1 MMARLSNE
9 LAHQGIDASSTL
21 SIERGL
27 ETGAA
32 YPALEQA
39 EGTIQTVVG
48 ALTHLWRGKVLQMT
62 AVLLSLLDVVA
73 QALPGGAR
81 MTVAEGIVVS
91 CALLSVIVVG
101 LWVRN
106 GKRK

>member
-1 MMARLSNE
+1 
-9 LAHQGIDASSTL
+9 LAHLRIDAAATL

-27 ETGAA
+27 ETGAEYRA
-32 YPALEQA
+32 DQP

-48 ALTHLWRGKVLQMT
+48 ALTPLMWRGKVLQMT
-62 AVLLSLLDVVA
+62 AVLLDLIA

-81 MTVAEGIVVS
+81 MTIAEGIVVS

-106 GKRK
+106 GRRK